1 MSHFK
6 CGKTAYLHGAG
17 PAAGVHWPLKMNL
30 LVMCFASILIEEEK
44 QVLRVL
50 ELQLT
55 VGYKLNTDFYR
66 QTFGA
71 FLWKYLPHVPVA
83 NTVLRSRFG
92 K

>member
-17 PAAGVHWPLKMNL
+17 LAAGVHWNSENDFISG
-30 LVMCFASILIEEEK
+30 VFCQHYNWREK

-50 ELQLT
+50 ELQLP

-71 FLWKYLPHVPVA
+71 FLWKYLPHVPVT